1 MKSAMTMGEETNTKT
16 AERTLLGFDFSK
28 NRIGIAVGHELTG
41 TVTPLETLSAKN
53 NKPDWDGV
61 TRLIEEWQPDLCIVG
76 LPLTEEGG
84 EQEASQA
91 ARRFA
96 NQLNG
101 RYHLPIE
108 LTDERYSTREAQ
120 NLIRESSMSKKNK
133 QNKANIDKIA
143 AQLIIQSWLEKQI

>member
-1 MKSAMTMGEETNTKT
+1 MTLSMTPGTKT
-16 AERTLLGFDFSK
+16 AERTLMGFDYSK
-28 NRIGIAVGHELTG
+28 NRVGVAIANELTG
-41 TVTPLETLSAKN
+41 IITPLETLVAKN
-53 NKPDWDGV
+53 SKPDWESI
-61 TRLIEEWQPDLCIVG
+61 TRLIDEWKPDLCIVG
-76 LPLTEEGG
+76 LPLTEDGD

-101 RYHLPIE
+101 RYQLPVE

-120 NLIRESSMSKKNK
+120 SLMKASSMSKKDR

-143 AQLIIQSWLEKQI
+143 AQLIIQSWLENHNK